1 MSLSSLQNPD
11 KLMNTKLMKVV
22 AYPAQDRS
30 GEFLL
35 PFLVVLLP
43 LHHAILEADSLI
55 NLAINFEFYK
65 YYLMFLP
72 CVDVHLRS
80 SCSILFYYL

>member
-55 NLAINFEFYK
+55 NFWLSTLNSISITLCFCPV
-65 YYLMFLP
+65 LMY
-72 CVDVHLRS
+72 
-80 SCSILFYYL
+80 I